1 MTTLWENALVT
12 GASAGIGLAM
22 TRQLLAE
29 GTGVVMVARD
39 AEKLKAVADQLSTE
53 LGTASGAARVEVLP
67 ADLSDPDGV
76 ATVEARLADR
86 SRPVDLLVNNAGFG
100 TYGRF
105 DRLPI
110 EQEEREIRVNV
121 VALVRLSHA
130 ALGPMR
136 ERGRGA
142 VMNMSSV
149 AGIQATAGNATYAAT
164 KAFVTTFSEALSH
177 ENKDSGVTVTAVL
190 PGFTRTEFQTRAGI
204 APRIPSFAWQSAEE
218 CAAQAIAAT
227 KTGKPFFVP
236 GLINK
241 ATVALA
247 GPTPRV
253 VKRRIAAL
261 IVGWR
266 GEGSAH
272 TSR

>member
-39 AEKLKAVADQLSTE
+39 PERLQAAATQVSAETGS
-53 LGTASGAARVEVLP
+53 GTARVEVLP
-67 ADLSDPDGV
+67 ADLSHPDGV
-76 ATVEARLADR
+76 ASVEARLADR
-86 SRPVDLLVNNAGFG
+86 DHPIDLLVNNAGFG

-105 DRLPI
+105 DSLPI
-110 EQEEREIRVNV
+110 DEEERQIRVNV

-142 VMNMSSV
+142 IMNVSSV

-177 ENKDSGVTVTAVL
+177 ESTDSGVTVTAVL
-190 PGFTRTEFQTRAGI
+190 PGFTRTDFQNRAGI
-204 APRIPSFAWQSAEE
+204 APRVPSFAWQSAEE

-241 ATVALA
+241 MTVGLA

-253 VKRRIAAL
+253 IKRRIAAL

-266 GEGSAH
+266 GEGSTN
-272 TSR
+272 TSG